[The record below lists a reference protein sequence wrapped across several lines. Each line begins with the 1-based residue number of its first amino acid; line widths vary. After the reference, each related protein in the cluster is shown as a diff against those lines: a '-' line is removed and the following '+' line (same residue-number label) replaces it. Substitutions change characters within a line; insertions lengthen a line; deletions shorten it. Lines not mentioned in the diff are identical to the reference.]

1 VSAVRFTGTKSVT
14 VPLAAGQWFYFT
26 PGGAKHPFVVTR

>member
-1 VSAVRFTGTKSVT
+1 VRFTGTKSVT
-14 VPLAAGQWFYFT
+14 VALAAGQWFYST